1 MNITFTLTAETSGTT
16 QSGNYR
22 ISGTTDGGALN
33 GVFIA
38 SGITRAQLTTGHTVT
53 GISDSITGGTITST
67 GSESG
72 GFCTN
77 SINWYADGG
86 TGGEGTTRVTCQLQY
101 PNIASGD
108 VITVSNNTT
117 GTGTVSTI
125 TSSNGITVNGNTKC
139 YVDDPDGT
147 SVTFTVQKT
156 SGNLLQARDNGTV
169 ELIVNLNPVDSF
181 SFTMGG
187 SINDT
192 LTATIGPTDTV
203 SIVIQEG

>member
-1 MNITFTLTAETSGTT
+1 MTVKFTLTAETSGTT
-16 QSGNYR
+16 QSGDYR

-38 SGITRAQLTTGHTVT
+38 SGITRAELTTGHTVT
-53 GISDSITGGTITST
+53 GINDSITGGTITST

-77 SINWYADGG
+77 SIIWYADGG
-86 TGGEGTTRVTCQLQY
+86 SGAEGTARVACQLQY
-101 PNIASGD
+101 DSVASGD
-108 VITVSNNTT
+108 IITVSNNTT
-117 GTGTVSTI
+117 GTGTISTI
-125 TSSNGITVNGNTKC
+125 TSSNGITVYGNTKC
-139 YVDDPDGT
+139 YVADPDGT

-169 ELIVNLNPVDSF
+169 ELIVNLSPVDSF